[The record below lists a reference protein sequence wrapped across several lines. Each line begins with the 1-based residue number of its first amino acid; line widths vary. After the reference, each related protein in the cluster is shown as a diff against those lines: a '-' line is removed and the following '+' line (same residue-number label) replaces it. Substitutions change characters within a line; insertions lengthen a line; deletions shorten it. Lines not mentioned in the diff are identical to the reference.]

1 MFLKRKKENLESL
14 IKDFLLIDQNE
25 DLLKYYS
32 KISNRIKINI
42 EEINILNKKINT
54 IKIYDNNYDGYIYEH
69 KDIIIYLD
77 NSFIYDF
84 YINGKKVNTIVDNKN
99 SRKNIKLI
107 IELKEVIFKNS
118 MYYIKTLEKRKEK
131 IKEFKQKG

>member
-54 IKIYDNNYDGYIYEH
+54 IKIYDNNYDGYIYDY
-69 KDIIIYLD
+69 KDIIIYFD

-84 YINGKKVNTIVDNKN
+84 YINGKKVNTIIDNKN
-99 SRKNIKLI
+99 SRKNVKLI
-107 IELKEVIFKNS
+107 IGLKEVIFKNF
-118 MYYIKTLEKRKEK
+118 MCYIKTLEKRKEK